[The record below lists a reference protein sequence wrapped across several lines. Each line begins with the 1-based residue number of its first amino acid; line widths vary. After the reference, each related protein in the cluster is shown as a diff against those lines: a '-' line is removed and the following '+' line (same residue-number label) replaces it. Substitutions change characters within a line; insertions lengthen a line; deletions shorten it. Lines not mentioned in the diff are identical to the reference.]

1 MSRNW
6 IRNSLGAAAIVV
18 ALIATMGE
26 GSSSKTSS
34 GSDGTAASGS
44 SAAAVST
51 AASPIPMGTAVTVAK
66 GWEVKVN
73 SAQLNADAELK
84 AANMFNTPDPGSQ
97 FVTINVSVTNN
108 SGKPASPFTNVKF
121 SILPTTGVAIDDSFA
136 AGVANEFSSTAQM
149 QPGATAT
156 GVLVYEVPS
165 AQIAGAVLLGEPVM
179 TLDTAKD
186 QRFFAIQ

>member
-6 IRNSLGAAAIVV
+6 LRNSLGAAVIVV
-18 ALIATMGE
+18 ALVATMGE
-26 GSSSKTSS
+26 GSPSESS
-34 GSDGTAASGS
+34 GGNSDTPTTVKSS
-44 SAAAVST
+44 SAA
-51 AASPIPMGTAVTVAK
+51 PIAIGTSVTVAK
-66 GWEVKVN
+66 GWDVKVN

-84 AANMFNTPDPGSQ
+84 AANSFQTPDPGSQ
-97 FVTINVSVTNN
+97 FVTVNVSVTNN
-108 SGKPASPFTNVKF
+108 SDKPASPLMNVKF
-121 SILPTTGVAIDDSFA
+121 SILPTTGIAIDDSFA
-136 AGVANEFSSTAQM
+136 AQVANEFSSTAQM

-165 AQIAGAVLLGEPVM
+165 ALIAGAVLLGEPVM